1 MYTEIKIRSLSTEL
15 YSRSG
20 SETSIAR
27 IKIFFSFLT
36 EKLKKSIGNHCHGFV
51 AADVI
56 EGAEIEVKTWECI
69 SLVWMLALPGIYFN

>member
-36 EKLKKSIGNHCHGFV
+36 EKLKKVSAIIV
-51 AADVI
+51 TD
-56 EGAEIEVKTWECI
+56 
-69 SLVWMLALPGIYFN
+69 S